1 MEIISFVIFAAVA
14 AYVFRGKL
22 LPIIKKFMGD
32 K

>member
-1 MEIISFVIFAAVA
+1 MEIISGIIFIAVA

-22 LPIIKKFMGD
+22 MPIINKFLN